1 MANLKD
7 KPIKVIKFNN
17 QVKAIDFY
25 QRFINNLE
33 IYNKICRVVYDDKLK
48 TSVVKIQDRP

>member
-33 IYNKICRVVYDDKLK
+33 NYNKICRVVYDDKLK